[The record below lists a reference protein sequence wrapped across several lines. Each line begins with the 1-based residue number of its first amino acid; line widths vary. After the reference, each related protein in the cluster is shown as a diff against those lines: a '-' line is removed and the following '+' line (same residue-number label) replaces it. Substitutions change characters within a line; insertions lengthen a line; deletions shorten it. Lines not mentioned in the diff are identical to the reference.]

1 MTIFA
6 LCYLFSFD
14 IICFYFRILL
24 CYDLHFF
31 IFMLYIFPSFP
42 QVCIYYNIILLFY
55 KYIFIPS
62 CGKVYNPPLPL
73 ALNIFC
79 YTEVMKKN
87 SLLRRWLIASLLI
100 WAIAFLILAF
110 FAFQSDLRLARGNSY
125 TTEHFLETYLF
136 TLKQLI
142 GISFFCA
149 LLFGQPAF
157 WIVHSIAAANTK
169 LRQKA
174 LPNKEHKP
182 LPIILIVL
190 LTIPI
195 GIAIM
200 FLTAPFWINIALGH

>member
-1 MTIFA
+1 MICIFLF
-6 LCYLFSFD
+6 LC
-14 IICFYFRILL
+14 
-24 CYDLHFF
+24 
-31 IFMLYIFPSFP
+31 
-42 QVCIYYNIILLFY
+42 CIYSLVFHRCVYITTYFY
-55 KYIFIPS
+55 YSTNTYLSPVVEKS
-62 CGKVYNPPLPL
+62 TTPLPL